1 MYLSSFDWSKKEVN
15 FMSLFLILWFA
26 DLCDSMVMAL
36 ILLIIVGAGALIV
49 TMMLTPED
57 PDEPME
63 ETHRKVFAKYF
74 KIYGILILIVGAIT
88 FILPSSKT
96 IYIATGINA
105 VAEATKTVAESDT
118 AKKAIEL
125 LNIKLDDYLSEA
137 KKDK

>member
-1 MYLSSFDWSKKEVN
+1 MT
-15 FMSLFLILWFA
+15 LFLILWLA
-26 DLCDSMVMAL
+26 DLCDSMSMAL
-36 ILLIIVGAGALIV
+36 ALLIIIGAGALIV

-74 KIYGILILIVGAIT
+74 KIYGILVLIVGTIT
-88 FILPSSKT
+88 FVLPSSKT

-105 VAEATKTVAESDT
+105 ITETTKTVADSET

-125 LNIKLDDYLSEA
+125 LNIKLDEYLKDA
-137 KKDK
+137 KK